1 MVLDPTPAARCAVS
15 AAAAEAP
22 PVIGLTLG
30 DPCGIGPELWVSILC
45 EELAR
50 ERKPGDPSPQLR
62 LYGDAGLLRRT
73 AQGLGRSADWEAVC
87 GQLDLVDVTSL
98 AAAESEPGRPSARS
112 GAAQLAY
119 LEAAIRAAERDEL
132 AGLVTAP
139 IHKASAK
146 AAGLGFPGHTELL
159 AARLKGDG
167 QVVMMLAGPSLR
179 VALCTT
185 HLSLAAVPQALT
197 VDGIVQVLRTTA
209 LALHRDFAIP
219 APRLFVAGLNPHA
232 GESGHFGDEESRLI
246 APAIAAALVLP
257 ELQELQRRSGLF
269 IEGPLVPDA
278 VFRAAVHPQAGAP
291 RPDAVVAMYHDQG
304 LIPLKLVDFD
314 AAVNVSLGLSVVRTS
329 PDHGVAHDIAG
340 RGIARPHSQRQA
352 LHLCAE
358 LLQRRAAARRV

>member
-1 MVLDPTPAARCAVS
+1 MS
-15 AAAAEAP
+15 AAAAAAA

-45 EELAR
+45 EEKVKAR
-50 ERKPGDPSPQLR
+50 DTGEKQPKLR

-73 AQGLGRSADWEAVC
+73 AQGLGRSADWEAVSR
-87 GQLDLVDVTSL
+87 QIELVDVTCL
-98 AAAESEPGRPSARS
+98 AAAESEPGRPGARS

-119 LEAAIRAAERDEL
+119 LEAAIQAAEQGEL

-159 AARLKGDG
+159 AARLRGDG

-185 HLSLAAVPQALT
+185 HLALAAVPQALT
-197 VDGIVQVLRTTA
+197 VEGIVQVLRTTA
-209 LALHRDFAIP
+209 LALHHDFAIP
-219 APRLFVAGLNPHA
+219 APRLWVAGLNPHA

-246 APAIAAALVLP
+246 APAIATALALP
-257 ELQELQRRSGLF
+257 ELKALQHGCGLD

-278 VFRAAVHPQAGAP
+278 VFRAAVHPPAGVS

-340 RGIARPHSQRQA
+340 RGIARPHSQRHA

-358 LLQRRAAARRV
+358 LLTRRAAARRV